1 MIVSDWLF
9 LAGKKKKIHI
19 MLIRFDDKEKQGTRF
34 QEIEAF
40 QGRREI
46 VTSQAVV
53 LTGAGGT
60 GKTTLLDALAYSGGL
75 GDRYSSSAT
84 TYRYSNLEMNDLSK
98 THAGAW
104 FADDEKVEFDRVLR
118 FRGDEVKARPL
129 AMDTMEDMQLMFS
142 NRGSH
147 GQVNINRL
155 GALLQQ
161 SGEYL
166 KDEKGKLLV
175 VLDEPEAGLGMD
187 VIFRLTDHLSLLC
200 RKAVRSKRL
209 WTVIATQCPF
219 FVMVCQD
226 AGATRLDLGGWRWGD
241 PMELFSG
248 GLTNQ
253 LIDKMRP
260 GWKED
265 EKK

>member
-1 MIVSDWLF
+1 MP
-9 LAGKKKKIHI
+9 
-19 MLIRFDDKEKQGTRF
+19 IRFDAMEKRGTRLQELEAFRDKQGF
-34 QEIEAF
+34 D
-40 QGRREI
+40 
-46 VTSQAVV
+46 VSQAVV

-60 GKTTLLDALAYSGGL
+60 GKTTFLDALAYSGGL

-104 FADDEKVEFDRVLR
+104 FAGEEKIQFDRVLR

-166 KDEKGKLLV
+166 KDETGKLLV
-175 VLDEPEAGLGMD
+175 ALDEPEAGLGMD

-260 GWKED
+260 GWKRD

>member
-1 MIVSDWLF
+1 
-9 LAGKKKKIHI
+9 
-19 MLIRFDDKEKQGTRF
+19 MLLRFEVMEKRGTRL

-40 QGRREI
+40 RDKQEI
-46 VTSQAVV
+46 DVSQAVI
-53 LTGAGGT
+53 LTGRGGAG
-60 GKTTLLDALAYSGGL
+60 KSTLLDALAYSGGL

-84 TYRYSNLEMNDLSK
+84 TYQYSNLEMNDLSK

-104 FADDEKVEFDRVLR
+104 FADDEKVQFDRVLR

-129 AMDTMEDMQLMFS
+129 AMDTIEDMQLLFS

-147 GQVNINRL
+147 GEVNINRL
-155 GALLQQ
+155 GVLLQQ
-161 SGEYL
+161 AGEYL
-166 KDEKGKLLV
+166 KNETGKLLV
-175 VLDEPEAGLGMD
+175 ALDEPEAGLGMD

-200 RKAVRSKRL
+200 RKAVTTNRL
-209 WTVIATQCPF
+209 WVVIATQCPF

-226 AGATRLDLGGWRWGD
+226 AGATRVDLGGWKWGD
-241 PMELFSG
+241 PMDLFSG
-248 GLTNQ
+248 EMTRQ